1 MSAAELV
8 EHGVQAARAGRKEE
22 ARHLLI
28 QAVEDDPHNERA
40 WIWLIG
46 LVESLEDRIIACEN
60 VLTINPSNEKVRLYL
75 AQLRRQQESSLQER
89 NIVEAASLLDRA
101 RQHARNN
108 EMETALQLARQ
119 ATEKHAA
126 LEKAWSF
133 IARFSADA
141 DERYRAWEKAYQLNP
156 SNPKTAAALKEAQH
170 AKSNPM
176 EAARHLEQVGKLEE
190 ALDAYRDLAAKAR
203 NSREFDHIYR
213 QIVRIERL
221 QEEKIQYIAPATS
234 ILRLTFGWP
243 LLYLSLAL
251 VQVGLNPFAHPA
263 WYLWLGFPFV
273 VLGSFLLSIAEI
285 RSRHVFWKKVF
296 DEHGDASTFARL
308 VAATAGWFLILIPHV
323 LLVFDSLNRLRN
335 FTIPP
340 LPY

>member
-8 EHGVQAARAGRKEE
+8 ERAAQAARLGRKEE
-22 ARHLLI
+22 ARDLLI
-28 QAVEDDPHNERA
+28 QVVEDDPRNERA
-40 WIWLIG
+40 WIGLIG
-46 LVESLEDRIIACEN
+46 LVDSPEDRITACEN
-60 VLTINPSNEKVRLYL
+60 VLTINPTNEKVRSYL
-75 AQLRRQQESSLQER
+75 AQLQRQHPSSSQER
-89 NIVEAASLLDRA
+89 TIAEATSLLDQA
-101 RQHARNN
+101 RRHARDKDL
-108 EMETALQLARQ
+108 ETALQLARQ

-133 IARFSADA
+133 VARFSPDA
-141 DERYRAWEKAYQLNP
+141 EERFRALETAYQLNP
-156 SNPKTAAALKEAQH
+156 SNLKTVAALKEAQH
-170 AKSNPM
+170 ARSNPM
-176 EAARHLEQVGKLEE
+176 EAARHLEQLGKFDE
-190 ALDAYRDLAAKAR
+190 ALNAYRDLAAKAR

-221 QEEKIQYIAPATS
+221 QEEKIRYVAPTTS
-234 ILRLTFGWP
+234 ILRLTVGWP

-263 WYLWLGFPFV
+263 WYLWLGLPFV

-285 RSRHVFWKKVF
+285 RSRHVFWQKVF

-308 VAATAGWFLILIPHV
+308 AAATAGWFLILIPHV
-323 LLVFDSLNRLRN
+323 LLLFDSLNRLRY

-340 LPY
+340 MPF